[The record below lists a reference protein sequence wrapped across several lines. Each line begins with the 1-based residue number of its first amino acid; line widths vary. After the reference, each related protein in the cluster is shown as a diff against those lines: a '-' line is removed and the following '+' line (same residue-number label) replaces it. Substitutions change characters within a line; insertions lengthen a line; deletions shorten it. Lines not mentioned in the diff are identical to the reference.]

1 MNIKTLNGK
10 KIPRRSAAVAAS
22 KIKLI
27 SDAKEEFSSSE
38 VGYCRKKNRILPLR
52 SASIAA
58 RKVLDDLPSLSDSET
73 ELKGHKRK
81 GRNNQTCSYS
91 SRQSNK
97 VLKARYLDA
106 EEESVL
112 KQRSSHSDG
121 SRQGSIKSV
130 CKKTRV
136 KHFDEESSSSIT
148 SEDQK
153 SSSQDNV
160 TSDSAADS
168 ELEKEYNFTNVRNT
182 RHNGEREKM
191 GQSSALPKNK
201 QLGIPESSKSEP
213 DRSSHFSSDSETQ
226 TESKPIN
233 NNGGIKTR
241 KRKRKA
247 TPANKNGFSE
257 SSRIPQRR
265 KRPKVNEENDSDEL
279 HYTKYKRINRRSK
292 IRTRNRGR
300 QTVRYADDEEDCE
313 T

>member
-38 VGYCRKKNRILPLR
+38 VGYCRKKNRILPFR
-52 SASIAA
+52 SASVTA
-58 RKVLDDLPSLSDSET
+58 RKILNDLPSLSDSGA
-73 ELKGHKRK
+73 ELKEGKIK
-81 GRNNQTCSYS
+81 GRNNQTSSYS
-91 SRQSNK
+91 TRQSSK
-97 VLKARYLDA
+97 ALKARYLDV
-106 EEESVL
+106 EKESV
-112 KQRSSHSDG
+112 KRGREKISHNNG
-121 SRQGSIKSV
+121 SRQYSIKSG
-130 CKKTRV
+130 CKKITV
-136 KHFDEESSSSIT
+136 KHFDEESSGSIT
-148 SEDQK
+148 SEEQK

-160 TSDSAADS
+160 TSDT

-191 GQSSALPKNK
+191 GQNISLSKNR

-233 NNGGIKTR
+233 KNGGIKIT
-241 KRKRKA
+241 KNKRKA

-265 KRPKVNEENDSDEL
+265 KRPKANEENDSDEL

-300 QTVRYADDEEDCE
+300 RTVKYADDEEDCE